1 MKVLILGGTGAMGV
15 HLVDILAARGV
26 DVYVTSRQAHED
38 RANVHY
44 LVGDGHDLDFLRRI
58 TAGADFDALVDF
70 MIYSTADFS
79 ARVAELLTMAHQY
92 VFLSSSRVYSDGAP
106 ITEATPRLLDTTTDS
121 EYLATDEYAL
131 AKAREENILRAAGT
145 NYTIV
150 RPYITYSNERL
161 QLGTLEKEQ
170 WLYRALHG
178 RTIVFTADQAASV
191 TSLTYGYDVADGIAG
206 LLGREAAL
214 GEAFHIVT
222 PDHLTWQEVVDLYR
236 DTIERVTGTR
246 PRLRLLPSS
255 EEFQQVFRNKY
266 QVTCD
271 RLYTRIFDS
280 GKVARV
286 GGKQDYTAMRAGLER
301 ALTEFIEE
309 RHAFRYISYLHEAWL
324 DRQTGEH
331 TPLAEIPTL
340 KEKIK
345 YLLGRYTPFLQYRLG
360 LK

>member
-1 MKVLILGGTGAMGV
+1 M
-15 HLVDILAARGV
+15 
-26 DVYVTSRQAHED
+26 
-38 RANVHY
+38 
-44 LVGDGHDLDFLRRI
+44 
-58 TAGADFDALVDF
+58 
-70 MIYSTADFS
+70 
-79 ARVAELLTMAHQY
+79 
-92 VFLSSSRVYSDGAP
+92 
-106 ITEATPRLLDTTTDS
+106 
-121 EYLATDEYAL
+121 
-131 AKAREENILRAAGT
+131 
-145 NYTIV
+145 
-150 RPYITYSNERL
+150 
-161 QLGTLEKEQ
+161 
-170 WLYRALHG
+170 
-178 RTIVFTADQAASV
+178 
-191 TSLTYGYDVADGIAG
+191 
-206 LLGREAAL
+206 
-214 GEAFHIVT
+214 
-222 PDHLTWQEVVDLYR
+222 DLYR

-280 GKVARV
+280 GKVVRV